1 MRISLEQAHE
11 DVRATLYEMKP
22 DLNSEFEFSLVELTT
37 DDIWEQL
44 HLQVFKMAE
53 SSFGSE
59 TFVLIDGRVELIG
72 KSFGGAGVTQLFA
85 TDLNE
90 DSAYELTY
98 TYAWGS
104 GIHRAHLAI
113 YIPGETPSQHLEAE
127 QIFFH
132 GDYLLEQLDAQTIY
146 VYKRTARDLNSDLDP
161 LGKLGLIEVEGELQ
175 LQLQSIYE

>member
-1 MRISLEQAHE
+1 MSLEQAHE
-11 DVRATLYEMKP
+11 DVRAALYEMKP
-22 DLNSEFEFSLVELTT
+22 NLNPEFEFSLVELTT
-37 DDIWEQL
+37 DDIWERL
-44 HLQVFKMAE
+44 HLQVFKMTE
-53 SSFGSE
+53 SSIGSE
-59 TFVLIDGRVELIG
+59 TFVLIEGRVEFIG

-90 DSAYELTY
+90 DGDYELTY

-146 VYKRTARDLNSDLDP
+146 VYKLAARDLNSEQGL
-161 LGKLGLIEVEGELQ
+161 LGKLGLIEVEGDLQ
-175 LQLQSIYE
+175 LQLQSIHE